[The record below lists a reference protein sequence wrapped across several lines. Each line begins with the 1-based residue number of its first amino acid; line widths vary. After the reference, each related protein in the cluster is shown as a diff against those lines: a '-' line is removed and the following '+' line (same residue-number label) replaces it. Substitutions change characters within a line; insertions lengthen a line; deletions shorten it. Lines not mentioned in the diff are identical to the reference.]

1 LYPNNVEDAF
11 STTGADK
18 DSIYFIT
25 RSNRILERVL
35 LLKIGVVIKTKY
47 WYTVSEREVN
57 AMPVRSMDFAGTWY
71 PGRKDECIG
80 TIEDFQKGLPSVSEQ
95 GGLSVYFGGIVP
107 HAGWYFSGS
116 TANAVFNTIH
126 RRAVQDKRMPKLF
139 FLFGMHL
146 HAGSPNYIFIDE
158 GFETPLGILKIHD
171 EVLQRLSDAFDFIRE
186 DTYHYSP
193 DNTIELQLPFIKYYF
208 PDARVVTAGI
218 APNRT
223 SIEIGEKAA
232 ELSDELGI
240 DACFIGS
247 TDLTHYGPNYGFTKH
262 GTGKKSIQWVKEEN
276 DKRIIDAFISADPIN
291 VIEEA
296 LVSHN
301 ACCPGAAAAAIAG
314 AKKRGAQSGTLVQY
328 TTSYD
333 KHPDSSFVGYA
344 GVVYCR
350 R

>member
-1 LYPNNVEDAF
+1 
-11 STTGADK
+11 
-18 DSIYFIT
+18 
-25 RSNRILERVL
+25 
-35 LLKIGVVIKTKY
+35 
-47 WYTVSEREVN
+47 
-57 AMPVRSMDFAGTWY
+57 MPVRSMDFAGTWY
-71 PGRKDECIG
+71 PGRRDECIG
-80 TIEDFQKGLPSVSEQ
+80 TIEDFQKN
-95 GGLSVYFGGIVP
+95 LSPGAEDAGSWAYIGGIVP

-116 TANAVFNTIH
+116 TANAVFSTIH
-126 RRAVQDKRMPKLF
+126 RRAVRSKRMPKLF

-158 GFETPLGILKIHD
+158 GFETPLGVLKVHD
-171 EVLQRLSDAFDFIRE
+171 AISQKLADAFDFIRE
-186 DTYHYSP
+186 DAHNYSP

-208 PDARVVTAGI
+208 PDARVVAAGI

-223 SIEIGEKAA
+223 AVQIGGKAA
-232 ELSDELGI
+232 MLADELGTEV
-240 DACFIGS
+240 CFIGS

-262 GTGKKSIQWVKEEN
+262 GTGNKSVAWVKEEN
-276 DKRIIDAFISADPIN
+276 DRRIIDAFISADPIH

-314 AKKRGAQSGTLVQY
+314 AKQLEAQSGTLVQY

-333 KHPDSSFVGYA
+333 KHPNSSFVGYA

-350 R
+350 GKRNILSDA